1 MADSSIRSLAFLSIK
16 YLTGIF
22 SVPLGLGSFD
32 TESDVCVGNPE
43 FCFRQF
49 SDNQLLKQEIVCGFG
64 YSEI

>member
-1 MADSSIRSLAFLSIK
+1 MADSSIRSLALSIK

-22 SVPLGLGSFD
+22 SVTLGLGIFD

-49 SDNQLLKQEIVCGFG
+49 SDNQLLKQEIVLRFWLQ
-64 YSEI
+64 